1 MLFLYNRHE
10 RKKQNKKEIY
20 LCVSPLLCVDDSKK
34 TLVHLRGKAG
44 INGLA
49 QGLGRTRPQRT
60 DEWLVLGC
68 DSDKA
73 VAEGKNERKMAVNTF
88 ENVQKYKK
96 KREDKIETR

>member
-49 QGLGRTRPQRT
+49 QGLGRTRPQRSQLIR
-60 DEWLVLGC
+60 D
-68 DSDKA
+68 
-73 VAEGKNERKMAVNTF
+73 
-88 ENVQKYKK
+88 KK
-96 KREDKIETR
+96 KKKKKKNKNKQNREEEYLNRI